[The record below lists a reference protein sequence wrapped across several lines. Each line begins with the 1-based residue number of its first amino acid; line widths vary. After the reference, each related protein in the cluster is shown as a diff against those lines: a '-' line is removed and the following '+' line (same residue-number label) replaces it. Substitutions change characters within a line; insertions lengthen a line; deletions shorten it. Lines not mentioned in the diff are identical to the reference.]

1 LSGPCL
7 QQLPQAGNNCWAITT
22 LPWQQPVN
30 GLAERLRRRCRYR
43 PAATPPAVLKRKGH
57 RVHELG
63 SAVVRFLWNLPRNI
77 LILLLKAYRRIISP
91 LYGQVCRF
99 FPSCSA
105 YALEAV
111 TVHGAVKGSWLAA
124 KRLGRCHPWNA
135 GGVDHVPAGHRHWPE
150 GQTPT
155 IVVLNNPD
163 LFLAAQAD
171 EDGRREAA

>member
-1 LSGPCL
+1 MA
-7 QQLPQAGNNCWAITT
+7 QLHAMLRPNTTAPQ
-22 LPWQQPVN
+22 
-30 GLAERLRRRCRYR
+30 
-43 PAATPPAVLKRKGH
+43 RKGH
-57 RVHELG
+57 RVHDI
-63 SAVVRFLWNLPRNI
+63 STAVVPSSSDPSGKVPHRSLPAAVGMFLWELPRNI
-77 LILLLKAYRRIISP
+77 LILLLKTYRKVISP

-124 KRLGRCHPWNA
+124 KRLAKCHPWNA

-150 GQTPT
+150 GRTPT

-163 LFLAAQAD
+163 QFLAAQAD
-171 EDGRREAA
+171 EEGRTAA

>member
-1 LSGPCL
+1 M
-7 QQLPQAGNNCWAITT
+7 
-22 LPWQQPVN
+22 
-30 GLAERLRRRCRYR
+30 
-43 PAATPPAVLKRKGH
+43 
-57 RVHELG
+57 HELG
-63 SAVVRFLWNLPRNI
+63 SAVVRFLGPTSRNIASFLWDLPRNI

-124 KRLGRCHPWNA
+124 KRLARCHPWNA

-150 GQTPT
+150 GQTPK

>member
-1 LSGPCL
+1 VDQIHAALRWNTTA
-7 QQLPQAGNNCWAITT
+7 PQG
-22 LPWQQPVN
+22 
-30 GLAERLRRRCRYR
+30 
-43 PAATPPAVLKRKGH
+43 KGH
-57 RVHELG
+57 SVHDISTAVVPSSGDPSGAEPAGSLPALLG
-63 SAVVRFLWNLPRNI
+63 SFVWDLPRNI
-77 LILLLKAYRRIISP
+77 LILLLKTYRKVISP

-124 KRLGRCHPWNA
+124 KRLAKCHPWNA

-150 GQTPT
+150 GRTPT

-163 LFLAAQAD
+163 QFLAAQAD
-171 EDGRREAA
+171 EEGRTAA

>member
-1 LSGPCL
+1 M
-7 QQLPQAGNNCWAITT
+7 
-22 LPWQQPVN
+22 
-30 GLAERLRRRCRYR
+30 LRRTTTA
-43 PAATPPAVLKRKGH
+43 PQRKGH
-57 RVHELG
+57 RVRKN
-63 SAVVRFLWNLPRNI
+63 STAVVPSSSVPTAKRSGPSRWPAVAGFFWNLPRNI
-77 LILLLKAYRRIISP
+77 IILLLKAYRKVISP

-124 KRLGRCHPWNA
+124 KRLAKCHPWNA

-150 GQTPT
+150 GRTPT

-163 LFLAAQAD
+163 QFLAAQAD
-171 EDGRREAA
+171 EEGRSAA